1 MHLALIEERR
11 LHLVRGYS
19 SLYDLCVRW
28 LGMSEGQAHRS
39 VSGAHA
45 AKCFPLALEMIADG
59 RLHLT
64 GLSLI
69 AKRLTPENHAQLLE
83 DVAGKTKAEI
93 LIVLARWFP
102 KPDVPDR
109 VEPVSGGSHP
119 SEQGSL
125 GLDGAPRSRVEPLSE
140 GRFLVHF
147 SGSAELKGK
156 LEHAQNLMS
165 HVSRKLEVVFERALD
180 ALIRELENK
189 QWGKSD
195 HPRRSGGRKDRRPSR
210 ADKREVYERDGAQCS
225 YVSPS
230 GTRCTARAFL
240 QYDHVDP
247 RGKGGGGEAR
257 NGRLLCAAHNDLH
270 ARQAYGSEIIDE
282 KVRRARSRAEQG
294 GAAQTATDKFDKL
307 RAALVTMGFKKAECC
322 KVVATLGTEAERLP
336 LDQLIREALL
346 RLTPR

>member
-1 MHLALIEERR
+1 
-11 LHLVRGYS
+11 
-19 SLYDLCVRW
+19 
-28 LGMSEGQAHRS
+28 
-39 VSGAHA
+39 A
-45 AKCFPLALEMIADG
+45 AKSFPLALEMIADG

-83 DVAGKTKAEI
+83 DVARKTKAEI

-109 VEPVSGGSHP
+109 VGPLSGRSGDG
-119 SEQGSL
+119 EQGNL
-125 GLDGAPRSRVEPLSE
+125 GVEGAPRSRVEPLSE
-140 GRFLVHF
+140 QRFLVHF
-147 SGSAELKGK
+147 SGSAELKTK

-189 QWGKSD
+189 QWGKTD
-195 HPRRSGGRKDRRPSR
+195 HPRRSGGRKDQRPSR

-230 GTRCTARAFL
+230 GVRCTARAFL

-247 RGKGGGGEAR
+247 RGKGGGGGAC

-270 ARQAYGSEIIDE
+270 ARQAYGSEVIDE
-282 KVRRARSRAEQG
+282 KIRRARSRAEQG
-294 GAAQTATDKFDKL
+294 GAAQTAKDKCDKL
-307 RAALVTMGFKKAECC
+307 RVALVTMGFKKAECC
-322 KVVATLGTEAERLP
+322 KVVATLGTESERLP

>member
-1 MHLALIEERR
+1 M
-11 LHLVRGYS
+11 RGYS
-19 SLYDLCVRW
+19 SLYDLCVRC

-45 AKCFPLALEMIADG
+45 AKSYPLALEMIADG

-83 DVAGKTKAEI
+83 DVAGKTKADI

-109 VEPVSGGSHP
+109 VEPLSAGSRP

-140 GRFLVHF
+140 ERFLVHF
-147 SGSAELKGK
+147 SGSAELRAK

-165 HVSRKLEVVFERALD
+165 HVSRKLEVVLERALD

-189 QWGKSD
+189 QWGKTER
-195 HPRRSGGRKDRRPSR
+195 PRRSGGRKDRRPSR
-210 ADKREVYERDGAQCS
+210 ADKREVYERDGAQCA
-225 YVSPS
+225 YVSSS
-230 GTRCTARAFL
+230 GVRCTARAFL

-270 ARQAYGSEIIDE
+270 ARQAYGSEVIDE
-282 KVRRARSRAEQG
+282 KIRRARSRAEQG
-294 GAAQTATDKFDKL
+294 GAAQNAKDKCDKL
-307 RAALVTMGFKKAECC
+307 RVALVTMGFKKTECC
-322 KVVATLGTEAERLP
+322 KVVAALGTEAERLP
-336 LDQLIREALL
+336 LDQLIREALR